1 MRVDNYTHKALFLS
15 HFYLNITTIRED
27 YCLNKALFYYRHDN
41 TMPMKPM
48 RITVLALVVIALMLI
63 VAGCTQPAQTP
74 ATPAATAA
82 PTPAVVIKELRIG
95 YQPSTHQ
102 MAEITAMSKGWWQQD
117 LGPLGVENVSD
128 TVFPSGPPEMQA
140 MQSGQLDVA
149 YVGAAPVLTALAT
162 GLDAKIVAG
171 VNTQGSDLVV
181 RNDLDYKGPQSLKGT
196 TIGTFPAGSIQD
208 TVLRDWLQ
216 KNNLTPDKDVMIKGM
231 TPGDAVTAILAGK
244 VDGIFLPTPSP
255 STVVNQGKGKI
266 VVHSGDMYPNHTCCV
281 LVVSG
286 KLIREHPEI
295 VRQILRTNDK
305 AVAFN
310 QQNPDEA
317 AEIYAAKTKANLTDV
332 KSSLKEWDGNWA
344 SDPNVIVAPVLDY
357 ATIQYNLKYIKAPLT
372 KDQIFDLSFYKK

>member
-1 MRVDNYTHKALFLS
+1 MKTMKIMAFAL
-15 HFYLNITTIRED
+15 I
-27 YCLNKALFYYRHDN
+27 A
-41 TMPMKPM
+41 
-48 RITVLALVVIALMLI
+48 IALLLFT
-63 VAGCTQPAQTP
+63 AGCTQQAGTATTP
-74 ATPAATAA
+74 SATSVPTTAA
-82 PTPAVVIKELRIG
+82 PVKELKIG

-117 LGPLGVENVSD
+117 LAPLGVVNVSD
-128 TVFPSGPPEMQA
+128 KVFPSGPPEMAA
-140 MQSGQLDVA
+140 MQAGELDIA

-196 TIGTFPAGSIQD
+196 TIATFPAGSIQD
-208 TVLRDWLQ
+208 TILKDWL
-216 KNNLTPDKDVMIKGM
+216 KNNNLTPDKDVFIKGM
-231 TPGDAVTAILAGK
+231 APGDAITAITAGK

-295 VRQILRTNDK
+295 VRQIIKTNDK
-305 AVAFN
+305 AVAYN
-310 QQNPDEA
+310 KQNLDDA
-317 AEIYAAKTKANLTDV
+317 AAIYATKTGANLTDV
-332 KSSLKEWDGNWA
+332 KSSLTEWDGNWA
-344 SDPNVIVAPVLDY
+344 SDPNVIVSPVLDY
-357 ATIQYNLKYIKAPLT
+357 ATIQYNLGYIKKSLA
-372 KDQIFDLSFYKK
+372 KDDIFDLTFYKKD